1 MKVSKNCQILLK
13 ILKGS
18 LILSAQELK
27 SGSIQIG
34 KLRLML
40 SAKSRY
46 KDVTAFMWKYEK
58 CKEFEEEVISALLDR
73 RNKELEKLDETLKN
87 IVAFKEMLQCF
98 EGINDTQWNHKFA
111 KNSCRQLQLKNDRC
125 NMIGDNF

>member
-1 MKVSKNCQILLK
+1 MNFVDEKIVKVSKNCQILLK
-13 ILKGS
+13 SIKGS

-27 SGSIQIG
+27 SGSIQIR

-46 KDVTAFMWKYEK
+46 KDVAAIMWKYEK
-58 CKEFEEEVISALLDR
+58 CKEFEEDRISALLDQ

-98 EGINDTQWNHKFA
+98 EGINDK
-111 KNSCRQLQLKNDRC
+111 
-125 NMIGDNF
+125 

>member
-1 MKVSKNCQILLK
+1 MNFVDEKIVKVSKNCQILLK
-13 ILKGS
+13 SIKGS

-27 SGSIQIG
+27 SGSIQIR
-34 KLRLML
+34 KLRPML

-46 KDVTAFMWKYEK
+46 KDVTAIMWKYEK
-58 CKEFEEEVISALLDR
+58 CKEFEEDRISALLDQ

-98 EGINDTQWNHKFA
+98 EGINDK
-111 KNSCRQLQLKNDRC
+111 
-125 NMIGDNF
+125 